1 VTTITLVALV
11 ALAAPVIWGL
21 SLIAWVTWTLEA
33 PPPEVDD
40 QDVRDI
46 VAAIWISGF
55 GGGLLV
61 AEALQAVWGR

>member
-1 VTTITLVALV
+1 MTTLTLIALV

-21 SLIAWVTWTLEA
+21 SLFAWVMWTLEA

-40 QDVRDI
+40 RDVRDI

-61 AEALQAVWGR
+61 AEALRGLLG